1 MTLSIIVANTDKEH
15 HGLDT
20 TVRSIMM
27 QGCDDVQ
34 IVGVGSI
41 DGFDWEE
48 ALSGSSLL
56 ALLTLVRRES
66 DDNAV
71 LRDAALRH
79 CQGHYVW
86 MLTAG
91 DSLAPYTLPVIMA
104 RLGAHPDYDMMECP
118 VSWTDKS
125 GAECTMTFG
134 SAEYNDITG
143 YWTGSQAFDHP
154 WLCNKIFRRSLLASI
169 PVKVDADDY
178 ELSTLLETL
187 DRCHV
192 FATTEEGGIW
202 HPGADIQIEQMD
214 DRQLHYRL
222 RHYTSLIEQWQLTET
237 PTAFYAHTLRHQL
250 EWCLR
255 TRHQPQL
262 QAPRQLRRS
271 DIRQASTD
279 RAHRRLLTQLHHLGM
294 NNLCRYY
301 RIQHRWKKKHRS

>member
-154 WLCNKIFRRSLLASI
+154 WLCNKIFRRSLIA
-169 PVKVDADDY
+169 
-178 ELSTLLETL
+178 
-187 DRCHV
+187 
-192 FATTEEGGIW
+192 
-202 HPGADIQIEQMD
+202 
-214 DRQLHYRL
+214 
-222 RHYTSLIEQWQLTET
+222 
-237 PTAFYAHTLRHQL
+237 
-250 EWCLR
+250 
-255 TRHQPQL
+255 
-262 QAPRQLRRS
+262 
-271 DIRQASTD
+271 
-279 RAHRRLLTQLHHLGM
+279 
-294 NNLCRYY
+294 
-301 RIQHRWKKKHRS
+301 